1 MEQSSGPVDFDG
13 NPIPPE
19 RIAVH
24 LPNPVQR
31 RSSILH
37 FDVMIE
43 TLMSNLKADDYQAMR
58 LAASLIEKK
67 MKIVN
72 SKDYNEQ

>member
-1 MEQSSGPVDFDG
+1 MDDETGPIDFDG

-19 RIAVH
+19 RIAV
-24 LPNPVQR
+24 LLSNPVQR

-43 TLMSNLKADDYQAMR
+43 TLMSNLKVDDYQGMR

-67 MKIVN
+67 MRIVN

>member
-1 MEQSSGPVDFDG
+1 MDDETGPVDFDG
-13 NPIPPE
+13 NPIPSE
-19 RIAVH
+19 RIAV
-24 LPNPVQR
+24 LLSNPVQR

-43 TLMSNLKADDYQAMR
+43 TLMSNLKADDYQGMR